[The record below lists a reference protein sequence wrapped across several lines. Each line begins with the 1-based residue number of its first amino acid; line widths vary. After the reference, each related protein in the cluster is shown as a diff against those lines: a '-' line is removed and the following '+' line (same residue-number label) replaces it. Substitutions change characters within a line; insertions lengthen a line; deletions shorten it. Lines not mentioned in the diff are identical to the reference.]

1 MSYVQEKRRANTV
14 GMGAAI
20 FVNGSI
26 ILAVALSPIIAE
38 RLPGPTIITGKNIP
52 EPTPVKKDPKP
63 HDNVA
68 KPVQPIFAPDPI
80 VETNTPTDPGPTT
93 TSEWTAIGSIGT
105 ATGGDDEVGS
115 ALGNIPK
122 VPTPIFKAAL
132 RDPRFARDF
141 QPDYPVG
148 KLRLEIE
155 GSVTVRILV
164 GTDGRVRQVQI
175 LNATD
180 PDFARATEKQALR
193 AWRFKPATRDGVPVE
208 DWQTLTVRFDIT

>member
-1 MSYVQEKRRANTV
+1 MSYVQETRRTNSL

-20 FVNGSI
+20 LVNGSI

-38 RLPGPTIITGKNIP
+38 RLPGPTVIQGTNIP
-52 EPTPVKKDPKP
+52 EPTPKKNDPKP
-63 HDNVA
+63 DDNIA
-68 KPVQPIFAPDPI
+68 KPIRPIFAPDPI
-80 VETNTPTDPGPTT
+80 IETKTPPDQGPTT
-93 TSEWTAIGSIGT
+93 TNEWTDVGSIGT
-105 ATGGDDEVGS
+105 AAGSDDEVGS
-115 ALGNIPK
+115 ALGNIPT
-122 VPTPIFKAAL
+122 VPTPIFKAAI
-132 RDPRFARDF
+132 RDPRFAKEF
-141 QPDYPVG
+141 QPDYPVS

-180 PDFARATEKQALR
+180 PDFARATEKQALK
-193 AWRFKPATRDGVPVE
+193 AWRFKPATRDSVPVE